1 MPSSWLD
8 AQDESGQVLALLA
21 VEAADGSSSMKTC
34 GSIARRARSRRFL
47 HAERQAVDGVVTVAL
62 ELDEIQ
68 DLLDVAPVRELLVLR
83 SAEEHR
89 IGDNIGAHPRMARD
103 QEVVKDAHVC
113 KERRAGR
120 CAPRQARRWRAASCG

>member
-1 MPSSWLD
+1 M
-8 AQDESGQVLALLA
+8 
-21 VEAADGSSSMKTC
+21 
-34 GSIARRARSRRFL
+34 
-47 HAERQAVDGVVTVAL
+47 VTVAL

-113 KERRAGR
+113 KELAVLEGARHAKRGDGVRLHAGELAIRKADRA
-120 CAPRQARRWRAASCG
+120 ARRPINPAHAIEH